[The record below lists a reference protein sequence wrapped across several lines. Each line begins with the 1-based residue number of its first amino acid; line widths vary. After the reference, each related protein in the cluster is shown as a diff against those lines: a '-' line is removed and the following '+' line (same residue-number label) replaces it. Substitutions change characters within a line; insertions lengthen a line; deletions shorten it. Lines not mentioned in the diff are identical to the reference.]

1 MCFPFIQKTA
11 KYSAKLHDFIDIW
24 RNICL
29 MFRQICHTPAGRGHG
44 AVSQS
49 ADI

>member
-1 MCFPFIQKTA
+1 MDTTKLCKIIL
-11 KYSAKLHDFIDIW
+11 YSISWFYFYPKITE
-24 RNICL
+24 